1 MENQDTHKQKENE
14 VIKKDLS
21 KSTVIEPKQLL
32 DISNQ
37 EDYNYLDDF
46 LQISSRAVFINENK
60 AIPQKKKK
68 VKKIIKKKMKKSDN
82 NKKNELIKEEIKLKK
97 NDDIKN
103 NQKENF
109 LFNKFNEKI
118 NKIQISNKEE
128 NIKLNN
134 NESVKCNDK
143 KKEIKEI
150 DEKPDKIKK
159 MKENNEENKND
170 EENKKKIIE
179 EEKAKML
186 EKEKII
192 YEKYIHFAK
201 LKLLLELKNHLKVIY
216 FFLKLKNSFICCAN
230 KICANF
236 HGYFIRENFK
246 LNFIT
251 KKIINYRDFAAS
263 KINAYY
269 KGYSIRKLSKKIIQK
284 KEDSYIIYSSLSNNQ
299 MLYFKIRYM
308 SGIKDN
314 IYFEYCKLLK
324 CFIYYISRKEKILSK
339 KIIEGFFYNE
349 KYNKL
354 VDDMYEKNSKGE
366 NIINFPKILERN
378 DLNIEKY
385 DKIINEYIKAHRP
398 VKNKRVNIIDYE
410 EKKKKVL
417 DDDILM
423 SNKRLIKLN
432 KMNRSK
438 SMMRLKEI
446 KNKGILKP
454 SKSYINLRTDDK
466 KIQFG
471 QAKIKGYH
479 VQKK

>member
-1 MENQDTHKQKENE
+1 MENQDTHKQKENK

-32 DISNQ
+32 DMPNQ

-60 AIPQKKKK
+60 TIPQKKKK
-68 VKKIIKKKMKKSDN
+68 VKKLIKKKMKKNDN
-82 NKKNELIKEEIKLKK
+82 NKNNELIKEEIKFKK
-97 NDDIKN
+97 NDNIKI
-103 NQKENF
+103 NQKENI

-134 NESVKCNDK
+134 NESIKVNDK
-143 KKEIKEI
+143 KKEIN
-150 DEKPDKIKK
+150 EKSDKIKK
-159 MKENNEENKND
+159 KK
-170 EENKKKIIE
+170 ENKKNEEYKNNDDNNNKITKE
-179 EEKAKML
+179 EEGKGL

-201 LKLLLELKNHLKVIY
+201 LKLLLELKNHLKLIY
-216 FFLKLKNSFICCAN
+216 FFLKLKNNFISCAN

-236 HGYFIRENFK
+236 LGYFIRENFK
-246 LNFIT
+246 LNFMT
-251 KKIINYRDFAAS
+251 KKIINYRDFVAS
-263 KINAYY
+263 KIIAYY
-269 KGYSIRKLSKKIIQK
+269 KGYSIRKLSKKIIKK
-284 KEDSYIIYSSLSNNQ
+284 KEDCYIIYSSLSNNK

-308 SGIKDN
+308 SGLEDN
-314 IYFEYCKLLK
+314 MYFEFCKLLK
-324 CFIYYISRKEKILSK
+324 CFIYYISRKEKTLSK
-339 KIIEGFFYNE
+339 KILEGFFYNE
-349 KYNKL
+349 KYKKL
-354 VDDMYEKNSKGE
+354 VDEMYEKNSKGE
-366 NIINFPKILERN
+366 NIINFPKILEQN
-378 DLNIEKY
+378 DLNVEKY

-410 EKKKKVL
+410 EKKKKAL

-423 SNKRLIKLN
+423 SNKRLIKLS

-438 SMMRLKEI
+438 SMMRLKEV

-454 SKSYINLRTDDK
+454 SKSYISLRTGDK

-471 QAKIKGYH
+471 KAKIKGYH